1 MRASGKAKLQMF
13 GFEKLEVWKKAL
25 DFADQIYRFTA
36 SFPTEERFG
45 LTNQLRRA
53 SVSISSNIA
62 EGSGRNSNPEFARF
76 ISIAY
81 GSLMESV
88 SQLHVAQ
95 RQRFLTE
102 AAFNQLILQA
112 DELSRMLSG
121 LKGSLF
127 KNE

>member
-1 MRASGKAKLQMF
+1 MF

-53 SVSISSNIA
+53 SVWISSNIA

-76 ISIAY
+76 ITIAY
-81 GSLMESV
+81 GSLMECV
-88 SQLHVAQ
+88 SQLHIAQ